1 MNKKPISRIICLL
14 LVCIIAFGSLTGCV
28 TLGQRMPLATV
39 TLSNGIV
46 FTFRLY
52 YDKAPNTVK
61 NFIELANSGFYDGNY
76 VTRIINYGVIQM
88 GDPVGDGTGD
98 AGYFIK
104 GEFADNGYN
113 KNDLSHTE
121 GMIAMARYGS
131 DADDSSYYNTA
142 SCQFFVT
149 VADKSYQYDGKYC
162 VFGKILS
169 GYDELKALSKD
180 AQVDENKR
188 PLDEITITSI
198 TVETYGK
205 DYSSPKTIK
214 KES

>member
-1 MNKKPISRIICLL
+1 MNKKTVFRAVTLL
-14 LVCIIAFGSLTGCV
+14 LVCTMMFALLTGCV

-39 TLSNGIV
+39 TLSNGV
-46 FTFRLY
+46 EFTIRLY

-61 NFIELANSGFYDGNY
+61 NFIALAEDGFYDGNY
-76 VTRIINYGVIQM
+76 VTRIINYSIIQM
-88 GDPVGDGTGD
+88 GDPIGDGTGD

-104 GEFADNGYN
+104 GEFSNNGYN

-121 GMIAMARYGS
+121 GMVAMARYGA
-131 DADDSSYYNTA
+131 DAEDSSYYNTA

-149 VADKSYQYDGKYC
+149 VANKSYQYDGQYC

-169 GYDELKALSKD
+169 GFEDLKTMA
-180 AQVDENKR
+180 AETEVDDGKF
-188 PLDEITITSI
+188 PLEEITIESI

-205 DYSSPKTIK
+205 NYSDPKTIK
-214 KES
+214 KD